1 MVVWMTIYRAAGP
14 RLEQAGAVIGL
25 CEPGDAMATQMEQ
38 SVSPWGY
45 TAEKPVTIL
54 VWRRR

>member
-1 MVVWMTIYRAAGP
+1 MTIYRAAGP